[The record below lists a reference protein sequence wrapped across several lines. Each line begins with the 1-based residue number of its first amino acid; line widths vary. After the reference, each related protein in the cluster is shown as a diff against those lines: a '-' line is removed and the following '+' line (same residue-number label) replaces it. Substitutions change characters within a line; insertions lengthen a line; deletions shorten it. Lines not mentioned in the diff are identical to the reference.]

1 MTEEEIRRSISR
13 AINGDKDAFEMIYLH
28 TRDDVYRTVSFLL
41 SNRDDVHDVVNEI
54 YIGLWKS
61 LAQYDQTRPFRSWL
75 HGLIIRQVQDWRRKI
90 WRRWRLSNRHKEM
103 GLEEKDSAAQL
114 DMETRDELITA
125 IHHLPYKL
133 RVVIILR
140 YFHEYSVEETASLL
154 NIPVGT
160 VKSRHHL
167 AVKELRKKYD
177 QERMRSDYV
186 L

>member
-1 MTEEEIRRSISR
+1 MEEEIKAAVKQ
-13 AINGDKDAFEMIYLH
+13 AIGGDREAFDFIYLH

-41 SNRDDVHDVVNEI
+41 SNLDDVHDVVNEV
-54 YIGLWKS
+54 YIRLWKS
-61 LAQYDQTRPFRSWL
+61 LPNYDEALPFRSWL
-75 HGLIIRQVQDWRRKI
+75 HGLMIHQVQDWRRKV
-90 WRRWRLSNRHKEM
+90 WRRWRLGNRQKEM
-103 GLEEKDSAAQL
+103 GLAGEESVPAL
-114 DMETRDELITA
+114 DMETRDELMKA
-125 IHHLPYKL
+125 VHQLPYKL

-140 YFHEYSVEETASLL
+140 YFHDYTLEDTASIL